1 MRALHKNI
9 LFFTLLL
16 AAITL
21 KHNEVKQK
29 TPPSTISSFY
39 GLEASSTKTGWNGPQ
54 ELERALQGKFR
65 PLMVIFSAEW
75 CGPCRDLRV
84 LVNEM
89 GWREKVLIVSI
100 DEERVERV
108 AEDLYLDDA
117 VPAFYYLHDKEIRLS
132 GFYDI
137 VEFLNIK
144 LLEEEN

>member
-9 LFFTLLL
+9 LFFSLLL

-29 TPPSTISSFY
+29 TPPQTISSFY
-39 GLEASSTKTGWNGPQ
+39 GLEKSSTKTGWNGPQ

-65 PLMVIFSAEW
+65 PLIVIFSAEW

-89 GWREKVLIVSI
+89 GWRDKILIVSI

-108 AEDLYLDDA
+108 TEDLYLDDA
-117 VPAFYYLHDKEIRLS
+117 VPALYYLHDKEVRLS

-137 VEFLNIK
+137 AEFLNII

>member
-9 LFFTLLL
+9 LFFALLL

-29 TPPSTISSFY
+29 TPPTTISSFY

-65 PLMVIFSAEW
+65 PLIVIFSAEW

-84 LVNEM
+84 VVNEM
-89 GWREKVLIVSI
+89 GWRDKILIVNV

-108 AEDLYLDDA
+108 AKDLYLDNA
-117 VPAFYYLHDKEIRLS
+117 VPAFYYLHDKEVRLS
-132 GFYDI
+132 GFYEI
-137 VEFLNIK
+137 IEFLNII
-144 LLEEEN
+144 LLEEGN

>member
-9 LFFTLLL
+9 LFFALLL

-21 KHNEVKQK
+21 KHSEVKQK

-65 PLMVIFSAEW
+65 PLMVIFSADW

-89 GWREKVLIVSI
+89 GWRDKILIVNI

-108 AEDLYLDDA
+108 TEDLYLDDA
-117 VPAFYYLHDKEIRLS
+117 VPALYYLHDKEVRLL

-137 VEFLNIK
+137 VEFLNII
-144 LLEEEN
+144 LLEEDT

>member
-9 LFFTLLL
+9 LFFVLLL

-21 KHNEVKQK
+21 KHSEVKQK
-29 TPPSTISSFY
+29 TPPTTISSFY

-65 PLMVIFSAEW
+65 PLIVIFSAEW
-75 CGPCRDLRV
+75 CGPCRDLRE

-89 GWREKVLIVSI
+89 GWREKVLIVSV
-100 DEERVERV
+100 DEDEVERISMNLSL
-108 AEDLYLDDA
+108 EDS
-117 VPAFYYLHDKEIRLS
+117 VPALYYLHDKEIRLS

-137 VEFLNIK
+137 AEFLNII
-144 LLEEEN
+144 LEEDN

>member
-89 GWREKVLIVSI
+89 RWREKVLIVSI
-100 DEERVERV
+100 DEERVERI

-137 VEFLNIK
+137 AEFLNIK
-144 LLEEEN
+144 LFEEEN

>member
-1 MRALHKNI
+1 MKALHKNI
-9 LFFTLLL
+9 LFFVLLF

-65 PLMVIFSAEW
+65 PLIVVFSADW

-89 GWREKVLIVSI
+89 GWRDKLLIVSI
-100 DEERVERV
+100 DEEKVERV

-117 VPAFYYLHDKEIRLS
+117 VPALYYLHDKEVRLS

-137 VEFLNIK
+137 VEFLNII
-144 LLEEEN
+144 LLEEDI

>member
-9 LFFTLLL
+9 LFFALLL
-16 AAITL
+16 VAITL
-21 KHNEVKQK
+21 KHSEVKQK

-65 PLMVIFSAEW
+65 PLIVVFSAHW

-89 GWREKVLIVSI
+89 GWRDKILIVNI
-100 DEERVERV
+100 DEEK
-108 AEDLYLDDA
+108 D
-117 VPAFYYLHDKEIRLS
+117 
-132 GFYDI
+132 
-137 VEFLNIK
+137 
-144 LLEEEN
+144 

>member
-9 LFFTLLL
+9 LFFALLL

-21 KHNEVKQK
+21 KHSEVKQK

-65 PLMVIFSAEW
+65 PLMVIFSADW

-89 GWREKVLIVSI
+89 GWRDKILIVNI

-108 AEDLYLDDA
+108 TEELYLDDA
-117 VPAFYYLHDKEIRLS
+117 VPALYYLHDKEVRLL

-137 VEFLNIK
+137 VEFLNII
-144 LLEEEN
+144 LLEEDT

>member
-9 LFFTLLL
+9 LFFVLLL

-21 KHNEVKQK
+21 KHSEVKQK

-65 PLMVIFSAEW
+65 PLIVVFSAHW

-89 GWREKVLIVSI
+89 DWRDKILIVNI

-108 AEDLYLDDA
+108 TEELYLDDA
-117 VPAFYYLHDKEIRLS
+117 VPALYYLHDKEVRLS

-137 VEFLNIK
+137 VEFLNII
-144 LLEEEN
+144 LLEEDT

>member
-1 MRALHKNI
+1 MFFVL
-9 LFFTLLL
+9 LF

-65 PLMVIFSAEW
+65 PLIVVFSADW

-89 GWREKVLIVSI
+89 GWRDKLLIVSI
-100 DEERVERV
+100 DEEKVERV

-117 VPAFYYLHDKEIRLS
+117 VPALYYLHDKEVRLS

-137 VEFLNIK
+137 VEFLNII
-144 LLEEEN
+144 LLEEDI

>member
-9 LFFTLLL
+9 LFFVLIF

-29 TPPSTISSFY
+29 TPPTTITSFY

-65 PLMVIFSAEW
+65 PLIVVFSADW

-89 GWREKVLIVSI
+89 GWRDKILIV
-100 DEERVERV
+100 DVDNEEVERISMNLSL
-108 AEDLYLDDA
+108 EDS
-117 VPAFYYLHDKEIRLS
+117 VPAMYYLHDKEVRMS
-132 GFYDI
+132 GFHDI
-137 VEFLNIK
+137 SEFLNII

>member
-75 CGPCRDLRV
+75 CGPCRDLRI

-100 DEERVERV
+100 DEERVERI

-137 VEFLNIK
+137 AEFLNIK
-144 LLEEEN
+144 LFEEEN